1 MLNVVAVAKVGHC
14 QAIHTK
20 HPIMHVMGCFYL
32 CKTLIRKCN
41 NYVTCCK
48 KGLTK
53 VKSAVKCAPSLT
65 KQVSEDKQ

>member
-1 MLNVVAVAKVGHC
+1 MLNEVAVAKVGHC

-20 HPIMHVMGCFYL
+20 HPSMHMVGCFYL

-41 NYVTCCK
+41 NYVTDCK

-53 VKSAVKCAPSLT
+53 AKSAVKCAPSLT
-65 KQVSEDKQ
+65 KQVSEEK